1 MAIRAKVFRQN
12 LAGDGHCLGCG
23 GAFVLLF
30 AWNQMGDA
38 QEGFVF
44 GISFAEVAV
53 MLGAILPTEIALR
66 QCFDEDG
73 KSRN

>member
-1 MAIRAKVFRQN
+1 
-12 LAGDGHCLGCG
+12 
-23 GAFVLLF
+23 
-30 AWNQMGDA
+30 MGDA